1 MRNNYTHDVFEN
13 MLKPH
18 VYIFLQKR
26 IKNCINQR
34 FVRFLPQNREK
45 KYTAI
50 CPPTKNIE
58 KPLVLLTFTAT
69 PCIMTEFYGDIK
81 YQA

>member
-1 MRNNYTHDVFEN
+1 MRNNYTHDVFET
-13 MLKPH
+13 MPKPH

-34 FVRFLPQNREK
+34 FCATFAPKSRK

-50 CPPTKNIE
+50 SPPTKNIE
-58 KPLVLLTFTAT
+58 KPLYLLTFTAT